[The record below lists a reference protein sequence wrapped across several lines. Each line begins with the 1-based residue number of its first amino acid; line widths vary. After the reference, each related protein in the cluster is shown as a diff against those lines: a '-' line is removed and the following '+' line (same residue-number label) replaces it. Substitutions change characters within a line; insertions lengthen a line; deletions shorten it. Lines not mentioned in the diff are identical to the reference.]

1 MAAKSVIFRHYERAL
16 AQWPVDA
23 LRPQISFQ
31 NVMRG
36 RIEKQLGP
44 ASDKKTSYD
53 PSKESK
59 DTLVT
64 PLKPYDEKAEMEQV
78 NALYSLLE
86 NRYAKQVRRNL
97 LNVTMLAE
105 FFKYPLSE
113 RTMKP
118 LSKPT
123 YYEDFIK
130 ELEEAPK
137 RSWLERYIHSWK
149 GFIRWQ

>member
-1 MAAKSVIFRHYERAL
+1 MAAKSVVFRHYERAL

-31 NVMRG
+31 NVIRG

-44 ASDKKTSYD
+44 ASDKETSYD

-86 NRYAKQVRRNL
+86 NRYAKQ
-97 LNVTMLAE
+97 
-105 FFKYPLSE
+105 YPLSE

-123 YYEDFIK
+123 YYEDFIN